1 MLMNLLKKKN
11 QLEEQEER
19 GYNMIKYE
27 NECCGCA
34 TESYPCLGSA
44 CPNRNVKHLYC
55 DKCGEDVEELYKV
68 DGEELCEDCL
78 KNNF

>member
-1 MLMNLLKKKN
+1 
-11 QLEEQEER
+11 
-19 GYNMIKYE
+19 MIKYE

-55 DKCGEDVEELYKV
+55 DKCKDDVELLYNY
-68 DGEELCEDCL
+68 DGEGLCEDCL
-78 KNNF
+78 KNSFEKITL

>member
-1 MLMNLLKKKN
+1 
-11 QLEEQEER
+11 
-19 GYNMIKYE
+19 MIKYE

-34 TESYPCLGSA
+34 TESYPCMGSS
-44 CPNRNVKHLYC
+44 CPNRNVPHFYC

-78 KNNF
+78 KDSFEKITL